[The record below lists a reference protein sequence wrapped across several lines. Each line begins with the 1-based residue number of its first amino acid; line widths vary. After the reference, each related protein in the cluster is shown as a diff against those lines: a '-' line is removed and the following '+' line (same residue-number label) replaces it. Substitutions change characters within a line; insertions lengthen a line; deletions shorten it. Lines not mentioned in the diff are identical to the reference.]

1 MSNILWS
8 VLGNHAIVSFSEHI
22 STPFDVSEGVKGAEI
37 IKSFT
42 SNCIRGLMD
51 MSIDKGL
58 FFRIIFPA
66 LSVVKKKPAVIDIL
80 YNLSLDI
87 EN

>member
-8 VLGNHAIVSFSEHI
+8 VLGNHAIVSFSENI

-42 SNCIRGLMD
+42 SNCAGVEWACQLSKD
-51 MSIDKGL
+51 F
-58 FFRIIFPA
+58 FFRIQNYIPG
-66 LSVVKKKPAVIDIL
+66 
-80 YNLSLDI
+80 Y
-87 EN
+87 